1 MNKRILSL
9 IAAAALLFSAP
20 AFADLQI
27 SNNGTR
33 AGQFR
38 KINLPASLSI
48 AANGDITSVSAP
60 LTVTTLTA
68 TTVNATT
75 ASATTLNA
83 GVADAA
89 NSWTSVSNGIQ
100 YEGATADAS
109 ETTLSVTDP
118 TADRAITLPD
128 AGGMVAVSSLTT
140 NAFDAAN
147 GVNLKSNGI
156 EFEGATA
163 DAFET
168 TLSPVD
174 PTADE
179 TASIPNFAVN
189 FALMGSTLTTN
200 TVDAANSV
208 WGISNSLVFEG
219 ATADAFETTLT
230 VGDPTAD
237 QTVTI
242 PATAGAA
249 GTVRLTGATVVITAG
264 TTPTLTVPLG
274 VDFIATDTIT
284 TDNQDQTITF
294 SSGGSLGQQCTMI
307 FQTDSGGSNDEVIT
321 LHTTLTNT
329 TGTLTLANLTANRY
343 VLRLVSDGTVWNEVS
358 RTGAQT

>member
-1 MNKRILSL
+1 MKKYSALML
-9 IAAAALLFSAP
+9 IAALLFSTP
-20 AFADLQI
+20 AFASSIEVQED
-27 SNNGTR
+27 GTR
-33 AGQFR
+33 EGVVNA
-38 KINLPASLSI
+38 INLSTGL
-48 AANGDITSVSAP
+48 NGSRSGTTYTITADPSDITSAVFEGTTADANE
-60 LTVTTLTA
+60 TTLT
-68 TTVNATT
+68 V
-75 ASATTLNA
+75 
-83 GVADAA
+83 V
-89 NSWTSVSNGIQ
+89 
-100 YEGATADAS
+100 
-109 ETTLSVTDP
+109 DP
-118 TADRAITLPD
+118 TADRTFTLPD
-128 AGGMVAVSSLTT
+128 DDFTAMGTTLATNKTQAANSVWGISNGMVY
-140 NAFDAAN
+140 
-147 GVNLKSNGI
+147 
-156 EFEGATA
+156 EGATA

-168 TLSPVD
+168 TVSPAD
-174 PTADE
+174 PTADQ
-179 TASIPNFAVN
+179 TVTIPNFAVN
-189 FALMGSTLTTN
+189 YAYMGSTLTTN

-219 ATADAFETTLT
+219 ATADAFETTVTL
-230 VGDPTAD
+230 GDPTAD

-264 TTPTLTVPLG
+264 TTPTLTVPLA

-294 SSGGSLGQQCTMI
+294 SSGGSLGQQCTLI